1 MVASAT
7 GHFKKNFG
15 HPLRTP
21 EQRYQRIDALKADCS
36 IIMLCQ
42 SFEVST
48 SGYYD
53 WQGRQR
59 QPANRAQE
67 DLRLKE
73 QIRSIHAQS
82 RQTYGAPRVQVQ
94 LRSQGRCHGRNRIA
108 RLMREQGLCGRQKKR
123 YRVVTTNSK
132 HDQPIA
138 PNRLAEMAV
147 AEKPNQ
153 IWVADITYVTTAQ
166 GWVYVAAILDLYS
179 RKIVGWAVSQQIDTA
194 LVLMALSMA
203 LTHRQPPAGLV
214 FHSDR
219 GVQYASGDY
228 RQALAAARLVA
239 SMSRKANCYDNA
251 TMEAFWSTLK
261 LELIY
266 RRQFEHASQLSQALF
281 DYIEVFYNRQRLH
294 SALGYRSPAE
304 FECANN

>member
-1 MVASAT
+1 M
-7 GHFKKNFG
+7 
-15 HPLRTP
+15 
-21 EQRYQRIDALKADCS
+21 KADYS
-36 IIMLCQ
+36 ITRLCQ

-53 WQGRQR
+53 WCRRQR

-67 DLRLKE
+67 DLCLKE

-82 RQTYGAPRVQVQ
+82 RQTYGAPRVHRQ

-123 YRVVTTNSK
+123 YRVVTTDSK

-153 IWVADITYVTTAQ
+153 IWVADITYVSTAQ

-219 GVQYASGDY
+219 GVQYASSDY
-228 RQALAAARLVA
+228 RQALAASRLVA

-251 TMEAFWSTLK
+251 AMEAFWSTLK

-266 RRQFEHASQLSQALF
+266 RRQFEDAGQLRQALF